1 MAIGAMRA
9 LHEAGRR
16 VPQDVSIVGFNDIE
30 AASFSSPP
38 LTTVKVYTEEM
49 GEVGLKLLL
58 ERIKGRKLP

>member
-38 LTTVKVYTEEM
+38 LTTVKVYTEQM
-49 GEVGLKLLL
+49 GK
-58 ERIKGRKLP
+58 

>member
-1 MAIGAMRA
+1 
-9 LHEAGRR
+9 
-16 VPQDVSIVGFNDIE
+16 GFNDIE

-58 ERIKGRKLP
+58 ERINGRKLPLKVVVPTTLIERGSTCLIHERG